1 MKNILLSLS
10 FCIAF
15 VISFE
20 PPLQGIEKGVHLTL
34 IYTSNTL
41 GEVEP
46 CFTCPESGENG
57 GLARRAHFI
66 KSVKKGSFPVLVLD
80 AGDVMAIDYFHQAKE
95 REKARRRGEV
105 VLKIYE
111 TIGYDAI
118 NLGDMDIGLGIEYLK
133 KLRDQTKIPFL
144 SANLKER
151 KTGKPP
157 FNPYLVKD
165 INGVK
170 IGIIGLLTPSL
181 PSHFQKE
188 MTDHFIENPVKVA
201 LDHIK
206 GSLSN
211 FHYIFAL
218 AHLTPSEIESL
229 AKRVPE
235 ISLIIG
241 GQDRSF
247 IFPKKINHSLII
259 QTDAFGFHV
268 GKIDLRLLRRSL
280 EWVDELPQRR
290 LQKNIEELQKKIEE
304 AQDEN
309 EKENLKE
316 IRKRL
321 MEQQRKLVVSGEY
334 NAYENI
340 LALMHPKLESDKE
353 IEGLIEASRDRLK
366 RPIPN

>member
-1 MKNILLSLS
+1 MRNILFGLGL
-10 FCIAF
+10 CIAF
-15 VISFE
+15 VIFFE
-20 PPLQGIEKGVHLTL
+20 NPLQCLEKGVYLTL

-46 CFTCPESGENG
+46 CLTCPESGENG

-80 AGDVMAIDYFHQAKE
+80 AGDVMAIDYFHQEKE
-95 REKARRRGEV
+95 REKARRRAEV

-111 TIGYDAI
+111 KIGYDAI
-118 NLGDMDIGLGIEYLK
+118 NLGDIDIGLGFDYLK
-133 KLRDQTKIPFL
+133 KLRDQTRISFL

-157 FNPYLVKD
+157 FNPYLVKEVD
-165 INGVK
+165 GVR

-181 PSHFQKE
+181 PSYFQKE
-188 MTDHFIENPVKVA
+188 TTGYFVEDPIKVTIELLNGPLSHCQYFFI
-201 LDHIK
+201 
-206 GSLSN
+206 
-211 FHYIFAL
+211 L
-218 AHLTPSEIESL
+218 AHLTPSEMESL

-235 ISLIIG
+235 ISLIVG

-247 IFPKKINHSLII
+247 VFPKKINRSLIV

-268 GKIDLRLLRRSL
+268 GKIDLKLLRRSL
-280 EWVDELPQRR
+280 EWVDVSPLKK
-290 LQKNIEELQKKIEE
+290 LQKNIEELQKKIEDIK
-304 AQDEN
+304 DEN

-316 IRKRL
+316 VIKRL
-321 MEQQRKLVVSGEY
+321 TEQQKILTIPGEY

-340 LALMHPKLESDKE
+340 LALMHPKVESDKE
-353 IEGLIEASRDRLK
+353 IEGIIKASRDRLK